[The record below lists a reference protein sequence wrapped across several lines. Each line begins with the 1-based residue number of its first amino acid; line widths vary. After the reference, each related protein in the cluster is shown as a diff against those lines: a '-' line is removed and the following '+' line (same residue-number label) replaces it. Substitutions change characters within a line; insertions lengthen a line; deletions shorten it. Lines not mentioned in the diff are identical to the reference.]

1 MRGRSL
7 DAGGPLWVEA
17 PGDDDDGVSVD
28 ARFETLDVERRTV
41 VLAVRTAEHDDD
53 GSLYATSEPMTL
65 SCVLDT
71 GDCIPTDDAAATF
84 LVDHPW
90 FEEQLQTHM
99 DHLRQRAWRAV
110 AQRDRETAA
119 RRVLEGASDG
129 TMIAFERPFPADWDL
144 LFLHDGVLHWVLDQ
158 YCPNPA
164 CECSSV
170 ALTVYQIRGEAPAA
184 RMGEASVDLAGDQP
198 RLEVATEAARELF
211 DTFWD
216 KYAER
221 LRPRRDEARRVVL
234 RYAAQPASAQPARSG
249 SRIPRNASCP
259 CGSGKKYKRCC
270 LTAAAD
276 AAPPGLR
283 S

>member
-17 PGDDDDGVSVD
+17 PGDDGDGVSVD

-53 GSLYATSEPMTL
+53 GSLYATSEPTPL

-71 GDCIPTDDAAATF
+71 GECTPIDDPAGAF
-84 LVDHPW
+84 LVAHPW
-90 FEEQLQTHM
+90 FEERLQTHM
-99 DHLRQRAWRAV
+99 DHLRQRAWRAL
-110 AQRDRETAA
+110 AQRDRESAA
-119 RRVLEGASDG
+119 RRVLERASGGA
-129 TMIAFERPFPADWDL
+129 MIAFDRLFPADWDL
-144 LFLHDGVLHWVLDQ
+144 LFLHDDALYWVVDQ

-164 CECSSV
+164 CDCSSV
-170 ALTVYQIRGEAPAA
+170 ALTAYEVRGKEPAR
-184 RMGEASVDLAGDQP
+184 RMGEASVDLAGDRP
-198 RLEVATEAARELF
+198 RLDVATDAARELF
-211 DTFWD
+211 DVFWD
-216 KYAER
+216 KCAER

-234 RYAAQPASAQPARSG
+234 RYAAPPTKSV
-249 SRIPRNASCP
+249 SRVSRNARCP

-270 LTAAAD
+270 LNAGVD